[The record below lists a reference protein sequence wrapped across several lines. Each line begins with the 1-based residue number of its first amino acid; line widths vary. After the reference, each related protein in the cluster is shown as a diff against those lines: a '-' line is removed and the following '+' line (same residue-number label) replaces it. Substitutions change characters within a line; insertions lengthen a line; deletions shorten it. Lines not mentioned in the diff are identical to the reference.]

1 VKSQAFYWVVIV
13 LVFFNTVCVAVEHYG
28 QDDWL
33 TEFLCTY
40 DLFLLLELL
49 QKKQELCVS
58 DFVDKIKKD
67 QPLIS
72 HHLKTLKKCGIVK
85 SRDEGKK
92 SMYSISNIE
101 LSELISNIT
110 KTSKKIPVL
119 CNDEACC

>member
-1 VKSQAFYWVVIV
+1 MNGIGLLKCI
-13 LVFFNTVCVAVEHYG
+13 C
-28 QDDWL
+28 DDTRFDIL
-33 TEFLCTY
+33 
-40 DLFLLLELL
+40 DLL
-49 QKKQELCVS
+49 QKNKELCVN

-92 SMYSISNIE
+92 AMYSISNKQ

-110 KTSKKIPVL
+110 KASKKIPVL
-119 CNDEACC
+119 CNDNTCC

>member
-1 VKSQAFYWVVIV
+1 MNGVNLLKCI
-13 LVFFNTVCVAVEHYG
+13 C
-28 QDDWL
+28 DD
-33 TEFLCTY
+33 TRFEI
-40 DLFLLLELL
+40 LEML
-49 QKKQELCVS
+49 QKNKELCVS

-92 SMYSISNIE
+92 SMYSISNLQ

-119 CNDEACC
+119 CNDKACC